1 VGSAS
6 VPLLVLTYIGAAA
19 LANVSA
25 AVFGP
30 VATPFNALLLVGLD
44 LSCRDALHDAW
55 GGRGLVWRMA
65 GLVAVGGLV
74 SGLVL
79 PGARAV
85 AVASAISFVAAGCV
99 DAAVYH
105 ALRRRTARFRVNG
118 SNVVASAVDSVLFPT
133 LAFGAW
139 MPLVVVGQWA
149 AKVCGGYVWSLVL
162 FRSGRNGGRAMSRS
176 TGSGSASS

>member
-1 VGSAS
+1 
-6 VPLLVLTYIGAAA
+6 
-19 LANVSA
+19 
-25 AVFGP
+25 
-30 VATPFNALLLVGLD
+30 
-44 LSCRDALHDAW
+44 
-55 GGRGLVWRMA
+55 
-65 GLVAVGGLV
+65 V

-162 FRSGRNGGRAMSRS
+162 FRSGRSLHARAGCVGG
-176 TGSGSASS
+176 GNE